1 MINNIDWFH
10 MINNIDQDQ
19 KELEALSLIDQ
30 AETAADKGDGEQAI
44 NLYEQAAQI
53 YLDFGSYIKLDEL
66 YIRLVEIISQF
77 KNHIQAT
84 YRLKSIIRKTEE
96 LKLNEISAKLLV
108 QLGNISNKMQDWE
121 TAGESWQKASEY
133 FNEVDPEEYHNLSS
147 ILLLKAGQSFERS
160 HLTKDL
166 GKRLI
171 LKGVMKINKFDE
183 IYEEEEKRA
192 HHLLVN
198 KEFKAAAN
206 KFYDI
211 ADYFKKAL
219 NNLGEIMDDDV
230 SNETLLNSRARF
242 IHFIA
247 EYQSLS
253 MICLEVSR
261 DPKYAEK
268 IKELGYD
275 SIDLFK
281 QSINLLKE
289 YLFPEK
295 VYFDKEVI
303 LRVTFDTMLLSML
316 QRMLADEQFNSIEYL
331 LSGKP
336 DLRENKKLVKK
347 LEESPYF
354 QITKKIE
361 QVGLTDTL
369 NDLLNV
375 HLGHFEKIKNTLIS
389 SFL

>member
-1 MINNIDWFH
+1 

-44 NLYEQAAQI
+44 NLYELAAQI

-133 FNEVDPEEYHNLSS
+133 FNEVDPEEYHSLSS
-147 ILLLKAGQSFERS
+147 VLLLKAGQSFERS
-160 HLTKDL
+160 HITKDL

-171 LKGVMKINKFDE
+171 FKSVMKINKFDE

-211 ADYFKKAL
+211 ADYFRKAL
-219 NNLGEIMDDDV
+219 NNLGDIMDEEA
-230 SNETLLNSRARF
+230 SNETMLNSRARF

-247 EYQSLS
+247 EYQTLS
-253 MICLEVSR
+253 VICLVVSR

-268 IKELGYD
+268 IKKLGYD
-275 SIDLFK
+275 SINLFK

-303 LRVTFDTMLLSML
+303 LRVTFDTMLLTML
-316 QRMLADEQFNSIEYL
+316 QRMLADEKINSIEYL
-331 LSGKP
+331 LSEKP
-336 DLRENKKLVKK
+336 DIRENKKLVNK

-361 QVGLTDTL
+361 KVGLTDTL
-369 NDLLNV
+369 TDISNV

>member
-1 MINNIDWFH
+1 MINNS
-10 MINNIDQDQ
+10 DQDQ

-30 AETAADKGDGEQAI
+30 AEVAADKGDGEEAI

-77 KNHIQAT
+77 KNHIQST

-133 FNEVDPEEYHNLSS
+133 FNEADPEEYHSLSS
-147 ILLLKAGQSFERS
+147 VLLLKAGQSFERS
-160 HLTKDL
+160 YITKDL

-183 IYEEEEKRA
+183 IYEEDEKRA

-211 ADYFKKAL
+211 ADYFRKAL
-219 NNLGEIMDDDV
+219 NNLGEIMDEEV
-230 SNETLLNSRARF
+230 SNETMLNSRARF

-247 EYQSLS
+247 EYQTLS
-253 MICLEVSR
+253 VVCLVVSR

-268 IKELGYD
+268 IKKLGYD

-303 LRVTFDTMLLSML
+303 LRVTFDSMLLSML
-316 QRMLADEQFNSIEYL
+316 QRMLADEQINSIEYL
-331 LSGKP
+331 LSGKL

-347 LEESPYF
+347 LEKSPYY

-361 QVGLTDTL
+361 KVGLTDTL
-369 NDLLNV
+369 NDLLNI

-389 SFL
+389 SFQ

>member
-1 MINNIDWFH
+1 

-133 FNEVDPEEYHNLSS
+133 FNEVDPEEYHSLSS
-147 ILLLKAGQSFERS
+147 VLLLKAGQSFERS
-160 HLTKDL
+160 HITKDL

-211 ADYFKKAL
+211 ADYFRKAL
-219 NNLGEIMDDDV
+219 NNLGEIMDEEV
-230 SNETLLNSRARF
+230 SNETMLNSKARF

-247 EYQSLS
+247 EYQTLS
-253 MICLEVSR
+253 VVCLEVSR

-268 IKELGYD
+268 IKELGFD

-331 LSGKP
+331 LSEKP
-336 DLRENKKLVKK
+336 DIRENKKLVKK
-347 LEESPYF
+347 LEESPYY
-354 QITKKIE
+354 QITQKIE
-361 QVGLTDTL
+361 KVGLTDTL
-369 NDLLNV
+369 NDLLNI

-389 SFL
+389 SFQ